1 VTVPEREGIFLDP
14 GRPRPPGSPWMLGGL
29 VLGLLA
35 LSPAVVLYYWFF
47 APLVPLV
54 LAAFARILS
63 TRKKSLYP
71 VAEGLV
77 AAAVFGV
84 VAVIIFFAGVATV
97 YR

>member
-1 VTVPEREGIFLDP
+1 
-14 GRPRPPGSPWMLGGL
+14 MLVGF

-35 LSPAVVLYYWFF
+35 LSPAAVLHYWYF

-54 LAAFARILS
+54 LAAAVRIAS
-63 TRKKSLYP
+63 GRKTSLYP

-77 AAAVFGV
+77 AAAVFAV
-84 VAVIIFFAGVATV
+84 VAVVVFFAGVATI

>member
-1 VTVPEREGIFLDP
+1 MGVIVATREGNFLDP
-14 GRPRPPGSPWMLGGL
+14 GRPRPPGSPWMLACFA
-29 VLGLLA
+29 VGLLA

-54 LAAFARILS
+54 LAGLARILS
-63 TRKKSLYP
+63 TAKPRLYP

-84 VAVIIFFAGVATV
+84 VQSLSFSQV
-97 YR
+97 